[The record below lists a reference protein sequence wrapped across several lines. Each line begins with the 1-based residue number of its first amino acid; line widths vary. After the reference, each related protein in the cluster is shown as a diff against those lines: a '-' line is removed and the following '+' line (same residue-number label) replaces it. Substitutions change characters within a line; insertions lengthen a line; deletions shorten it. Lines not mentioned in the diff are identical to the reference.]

1 MRFTEDKVHFEKR
14 HMPEGGIES
23 TKTFDNPKLTK
34 VTFER
39 HNRNT
44 LKETRVI
51 NSMLMIRQ
59 ITSKQL

>member
-44 LKETRVI
+44 LKETGLEQMMTKKHRV
-51 NSMLMIRQ
+51 
-59 ITSKQL
+59 